1 MGGNYRRTTDR
12 AARGG
17 DDVLVGAFASIRGR
31 SDDMAIE
38 LVASHAPNAA
48 AIDPGGEG
56 LAHGAGWRKNSGP
69 ERITNQCAHTEM
81 TVRSSTASGS
91 ERVSG

>member
-17 DDVLVGAFASIRGR
+17 DDVLVGAFASIRGL
-31 SDDMAIE
+31 SDDMTIE

-48 AIDPGGEG
+48 AIDSAARVWPMSAGEKI
-56 LAHGAGWRKNSGP
+56 GA
-69 ERITNQCAHTEM
+69 
-81 TVRSSTASGS
+81 
-91 ERVSG
+91 